1 MKEFSVYAVWAFL
14 LLLLL
19 IPESI
24 FLESMA
30 RLGVF
35 PAWIGISLL
44 FLTSPYVIFLLAALG
59 WFAFRKAR
67 GQSLY

>member
-1 MKEFSVYAVWAFL
+1 MKELSGYAVWALL

-19 IPESI
+19 IPEPA
-24 FLESMA
+24 F
-30 RLGVF
+30 GVF
-35 PAWIGISLL
+35 PAWMRVPLL